1 MPPGGW
7 YQSLTSL
14 SLKEDAVLPS
24 IQSYQLPVAAD
35 LPNSRADWQVD
46 APHAALL
53 IHDMQNY
60 FIDAFGADSPMI
72 ATVIDNIRS
81 LRRAAVDADI
91 PVFYTAQPP
100 NQDPAERG
108 LLWDFWGP
116 GLQEETEAEIVD
128 ALSPRAA
135 DTVLTKWRYD
145 AFSRSDLEEILAADG
160 RDQLIIAGVYAHIGC
175 LATATSAFMRDIKP
189 FLVADAMAD
198 FTPGDH
204 RAALTF
210 AAARCGQV
218 TDTDHVVA
226 DLASSSRVT
235 QAVGSDA

>member
-1 MPPGGW
+1 M
-7 YQSLTSL
+7 
-14 SLKEDAVLPS
+14 LPS

-35 LPNSRADWQVD
+35 LPSGRADWQVD

-60 FIDAFGADSPMI
+60 FIDAFGAESPMI

-81 LRRAAVDADI
+81 LRGAAEDAGI

-100 NQDPAERG
+100 NQDPADRG

-116 GLQEETEAEIVD
+116 GLQKESEAGIVD
-128 ALSPRAA
+128 ALSPGAT

-145 AFSRSDLEEILAADG
+145 AFSRSDLEEILVEGG
-160 RDQLIIAGVYAHIGC
+160 RNQLIIAGVYAHIGC

-198 FTPGDH
+198 FTSSDH
-204 RAALTF
+204 RGALTF

-218 TDTDHVVA
+218 VDTDEVVGRLVSSA
-226 DLASSSRVT
+226 RLAE
-235 QAVGSDA
+235 AVGSDA